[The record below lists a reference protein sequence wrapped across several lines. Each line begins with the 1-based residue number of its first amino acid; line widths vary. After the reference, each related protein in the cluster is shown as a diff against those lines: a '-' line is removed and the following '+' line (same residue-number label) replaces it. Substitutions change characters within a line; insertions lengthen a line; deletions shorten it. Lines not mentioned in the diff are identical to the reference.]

1 MKSTTVVFACLL
13 NATIAL
19 ADERN
24 AYTPTHGPKCIDRS
38 REHEG
43 AWSCPGPSGYAADFS
58 DEGNLAAFSIR
69 LPGQGKRAAAAYA
82 FRGLGRVFGD
92 IVDWRVA
99 DDTPTAAVLRI
110 WRAATQAD
118 GSELEVQEL
127 AVFKITPQE
136 SCLVASVDARQP
148 AANEAAR
155 RLATEAAEM
164 PCHHPE

>member
-1 MKSTTVVFACLL
+1 MRYAAIVVACLL
-13 NATIAL
+13 SASTAL
-19 ADERN
+19 ADERSV
-24 AYTPTHGPKCIDRS
+24 YTPTHGSKCIDRS
-38 REHEG
+38 REYEG

-58 DEGNLAAFSIR
+58 DEGNLAAISVR
-69 LPGQGKRAAAAYA
+69 PPRRWKRPAAAYA